1 MTTARIDRI
10 LIAGLGLL
18 WACGDRHD
26 AAGSAD
32 VDGTA
37 SDAASSSATESST
50 TTDDPSAGPTGD
62 PDDGESDG
70 TSSGESGGDDGAV
83 PDDAPFLL
91 YDGEGGVTRQ
101 YFNVEASLAWRNEF
115 GDWRDAD
122 GVEQGEV
129 PIATVDVAD
138 QDTAQTVEIDL
149 GPGLVD
155 GADWLWQGVLLRVPA
170 GGNGGIAVFHSREAS
185 DPTLHPK
192 LVLADAEGTMVEV
205 APAADVHVD
214 GSTSGGLGTSATW
227 RVSADN
233 NAMLRF
239 EPPDP
244 PIVPTSAKLVL
255 TTTDTQYGAATIGA
269 FFLTSRAREYLPKTT
284 GLAADYP
291 LDEGIA
297 AHPDVFMATRFDNAD
312 SCDGWTSCS
321 HDEAHGRLT
330 TDDEPPEEGFE
341 PLEGPAFRVH
351 YLPGDLGG
359 GSQTYDFV
367 EAGHG
372 EQDDVYFRYYLRF
385 GLDFVPIVDG
395 GKMPGISGDNSL
407 CGNGGSPADGKCGWT
422 LRGSFKHAM
431 SPDNPL
437 FPSQVV
443 GTYAYHGLME
453 GDYGDAW
460 RWQTH
465 GLGVVE
471 LSRWV
476 CVEQHVRV
484 NTPGVADGLLEV
496 WIDGHPAYVREEVF
510 LRDVPP
516 YSIEG
521 DLGVR
526 KIWSNHYHGGT
537 SPTTVPLTL
546 FMDNVVV
553 AKSRIGCTEGL

>member
-1 MTTARIDRI
+1 MRIDR
-10 LIAGLGLL
+10 AF
-18 WACGDRHD
+18 ACGLALSFGCGGPPGDP
-26 AAGSAD
+26 AS
-32 VDGTA
+32 DGTA
-37 SDAASSSATESST
+37 DDSSAGSLDGPAPT
-50 TTDDPSAGPTGD
+50 TGADA
-62 PDDGESDG
+62 
-70 TSSGESGGDDGAV
+70 GESGSTTADPDESGSDDTATTGGGDEPP

-91 YDGEGGVTRQ
+91 YDGEGGVTVA
-101 YFNVEASLAWRNEF
+101 YFNQQAALAWRNEH

-122 GVEQGEV
+122 GVEQGDV
-129 PIATVDVAD
+129 ALATATVPDEDAV
-138 QDTAQTVEIDL
+138 QIVELDL
-149 GPGLVD
+149 GSALVE
-155 GADWLWQGVLLRVPA
+155 GSDWLWEGVLLRVPP
-170 GGNGGIAVFHSREAS
+170 GGEGGIAVFESREAIDAS
-185 DPTLHPK
+185 VRPK
-192 LVLADAEGTMVEV
+192 LVLGDRRGTTVELE
-205 APAADVHVD
+205 PAADVHVD
-214 GSTSGGLGTSATW
+214 ASTSNGLGTSSTW
-227 RVSADN
+227 RVSASN

-239 EPPDP
+239 EPTDP
-244 PIVPTSAKLVL
+244 PFVPSSAKLVL
-255 TTTDTQYGAATIGA
+255 TTTAQYGASTIGA
-269 FFLTSRAREYLPKTT
+269 YFLVARRREYLGATT

-291 LDEGIA
+291 LDDGIG
-297 AHPDVFMATRFDNAD
+297 AHPDVFMATRFDNGI

-321 HDEAHGRLT
+321 HSEEVGNGRLT

-341 PLEGPAFRVH
+341 PLDGVAFRVH
-351 YLPGDLGG
+351 YSPGDLGG
-359 GSQTYDFV
+359 GSQIYDFV

-385 GLDFVPIVDG
+385 GADFVPIVDG
-395 GKMPGISGDNSL
+395 GKMPGISGDNTL

-422 LRGSFKHAM
+422 LRGSFIHAM
-431 SPDNPL
+431 AEDNPL
-437 FPSQVV
+437 FPGQVI

-460 RWQTH
+460 RWQTQ

-484 NTPGVADGLLEV
+484 NTPGVSDGVLDV
-496 WIDGHPAYVREEVF
+496 WIDGHPAYSRQDVF

-516 YSIEG
+516 YTIEG